1 MHNET
6 WYDRAGGELVLS
18 VRDKPNNAWGSASAA
33 PIYKDGQ
40 GHVMQTP
47 GRDFLVHPKTKKQ
60 YWRTREGADTR
71 RFLDDRVALRP

>member
-18 VRDKPNNAWGSASAA
+18 VKQTPAKAWGSANATA
-33 PIYKDGQ
+33 TYRDGQ

-47 GRDFLVHPKTKKQ
+47 GRDFLVHPKSKKP
-60 YWRTREGADTR
+60 YWRTQG
-71 RFLDDRVALRP
+71 

>member
-18 VRDKPNNAWGSASAA
+18 VRQKPNNAWGGGANAT

-40 GHVMQTP
+40 GHVMQMP
-47 GRDFLVHPKTKKQ
+47 GREFLVHPKSKKP
-60 YWRTREGADTR
+60 YWRTQG
-71 RFLDDRVALRP
+71 